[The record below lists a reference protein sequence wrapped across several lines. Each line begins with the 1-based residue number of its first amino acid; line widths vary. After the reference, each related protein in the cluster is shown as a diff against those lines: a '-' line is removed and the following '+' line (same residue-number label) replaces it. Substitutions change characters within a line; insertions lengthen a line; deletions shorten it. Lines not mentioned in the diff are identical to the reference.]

1 VIEIVKNQLDFGLI
15 TNRREVIEF
24 WQEEIGLSLDHVL
37 RVRRGQDQYRFD
49 VGGSVIKVNLLT
61 DHEWKDEERSGY
73 DELWIAK
80 PGIEAPDP
88 FIDPDGNKMCF
99 VPPGFGGTTQIGA
112 RLRVPA
118 LARAL
123 AHYGGVLG
131 FEPSGDGSFRC
142 GESVVQLVEDA
153 DAPTGIERPGKG
165 WTYLTVQVRDCDAE
179 VARVEA
185 AGARIVTRP
194 INLGEVARMAMVS
207 DPDGNLLEISQR
219 ASLTGPLP
227 FREDRKRTT
236 KSPREDR

>member
-15 TNRREVIEF
+15 TNRREVIDF
-24 WQEEIGLSLDHVL
+24 WQDEIGLPLDHVL

-49 VGGSVIKVNLLT
+49 VGGSVIKVNLLS
-61 DHEWKDEERSGY
+61 DHEWKGEERSGY

-80 PGIEAPDP
+80 PGIDQPQT
-88 FIDPDGNKMCF
+88 FVDPDGNRMCF
-99 VPPGFGGTTQIGA
+99 VPPDSGGVTQIGA
-112 RLRVPA
+112 RLRVPE

-123 AHYGGVLG
+123 HHYRDVLG
-131 FEPSGDGSFRC
+131 FDAIGDAAVRC
-142 GESVVQLVEDA
+142 GESVVLLIEDP
-153 DAPTGIERPGKG
+153 DAPTGIERPGRG

-185 AGARIVTRP
+185 AGARITTRP

-227 FREDRKRTT
+227 FQEDRKRAT
-236 KSPREDR
+236 KNPREDR